1 MSQSVAV
8 IGSGIAGLTAA
19 SLCRRAGFDV
29 TIFESRER
37 LGMDAH
43 AVAVHGGLVDMPL
56 RVMNEEGWTAVLGLA
71 ESVGVGTF
79 PVDIYTS
86 CSWVDRKTWFRYG
99 RMPLTRWPLVGSLR
113 FLNFDALRL
122 ARGMIVLASLTRTL
136 SETRSKITL
145 AGLLKRERLDP
156 LFWRGL
162 IVPMLKTICTCEEKH
177 LMAWPAAQLLTLL
190 HQIMHCERFLRLAG
204 GTSALVEALA
214 KGIPARLDSAVTRV
228 SPDGNGISVLNDRD
242 EGGCFDRVI
251 VATQANQLD
260 FLHSSP
266 FADEREVLGKIPYAS
281 GELWVHSDERFMP
294 ERRSDWTAL
303 NFQMDDDL
311 KESMFTVWVNAV
323 EPSLRDKGPVFQ
335 TWNPLFEP
343 ASDSVLVRVPMQRAV
358 VNRATGSVLRQLGK
372 WHAQADRRLF
382 YCGSWAWPGVP
393 LLETGVLSARA
404 VVETIESQANQ
415 VG

>member
-1 MSQSVAV
+1 MPQTVAV

-37 LGMDAH
+37 LGMDAN
-43 AVAVHGGLVDMPL
+43 AVAVNGGLVDMPL
-56 RVMNEEGWTAVLGLA
+56 RVMNKDGWTAVLELA

-79 PVDIYTS
+79 PVDVHTS
-86 CSWVDRKTWFRYG
+86 CSWLDRNTWFRNG
-99 RMPLTRWPLVGSLR
+99 RMPLTGWPLVGSLR
-113 FLNFDALRL
+113 YLNFDAVRL
-122 ARGMIVLASLTRTL
+122 ARGMLALASLTRSL
-136 SETRSKITL
+136 SEQRSNITL
-145 AGLLKRERLDP
+145 AGLLKREKVDP

-162 IVPMLKTICTCEEKH
+162 ILPILKTICTCEEKH
-177 LMAWPAAQLLTLL
+177 LMAWPAAQLLGLL
-190 HQIMHCERFLRLAG
+190 HEIMHCEHFLRLAG

-214 KGIPARLDSAVTRV
+214 RDIPACLDSAVTRV
-228 SPDGNGISVLNDRD
+228 VPDGDGINVMNDHG

-260 FLHSSP
+260 FLDSSP

-294 ERRSDWTAL
+294 TRRSDWTAL
-303 NFQMDDDL
+303 NFQMDRSL
-311 KESMFTVWVNAV
+311 NESMFTVWVNAV
-323 EPSLRDKGPVFQ
+323 EPSLVDKAPVFQ

-343 ASDSVLVRVPMQRAV
+343 ASEAILVRVPMQRAV
-358 VNRATGSVLRQLGK
+358 VTRATGPVLRQLGK
-372 WHAQADRRLF
+372 WHAQADRRLY

-404 VVETIESQANQ
+404 VVAAIERQFKAA
-415 VG
+415 G